1 MTNSIKKTIL
11 LLAAVTMTSLTMF
24 SQEMHSLMF
33 RRAVKSPEVTEA
45 GVTFRFNAPKARKV
59 QVAASWLDYNP
70 ANAEMAQERDG
81 VWSITLPLP
90 TPELYT
96 YNFVVDGVT
105 MLDPA
110 NVFVQRDGARYL
122 NAFIVEGDYADYY
135 KESDKPGNLEQVW
148 YQSAENDMTR
158 RLYVYTPY
166 GYDHHKTKVKYPVL
180 YLLHGG
186 GGDEDAWS
194 TLGRTCQ
201 ILDNLIGSVAVHLV
215 PVVGRD
221 YGHIADGEILVQGV
235 EGGRR
240 AAAAA
245 AHHSRAGLVGHE
257 RTAREE
263 ESVEEGRELAGDG
276 GIVHGRTEDD
286 AVALGGKGHHF
297 VHHVIAETAAA
308 VLAAGSAGDTARNRI
323 GADMEYLRGNALVD
337 ELGSHFGKRSV
348 GTAAHMGAA
357 VDEQD
362 FHLSLL
368 F

>member
-33 RRAVKSPEVTEA
+33 RKAVKSPEVTEA

-70 ANAEMAQERDG
+70 ANAEMSQERDG

-135 KESDKPGNLEQVW
+135 KESDRPGNLEQVW
-148 YQSAENDMTR
+148 YHSAENDMTR

-201 ILDNLIGSVAVHLV
+201 ILDNLI
-215 PVVGRD
+215 
-221 YGHIADGEILVQGV
+221 
-235 EGGRR
+235 
-240 AAAAA
+240 
-245 AHHSRAGLVGHE
+245 
-257 RTAREE
+257 
-263 ESVEEGRELAGDG
+263 
-276 GIVHGRTEDD
+276 
-286 AVALGGKGHHF
+286 
-297 VHHVIAETAAA
+297 
-308 VLAAGSAGDTARNRI
+308 AAGKAEPMLVVMPNGNPSQYASQTLGIPEKKDIKKYSSNFDNYSSLV
-323 GADMEYLRGNALVD
+323 ADIVP
-337 ELGSHFGKRSV
+337 F
-348 GTAAHMGAA
+348 
-357 VDEQD
+357 
-362 FHLSLL
+362 
-368 F
+368 